1 MRLKDRRILITGA
14 ASGIG
19 KATAELFA
27 REGAKLALLDRDEA
41 GLKPI
46 AASTKGI
53 VCVGDLTNE
62 AGLKAAIDK
71 AGEALGGLDGL
82 VNSAGI
88 VIASRL
94 GEGSTDDWRKVI
106 EINLVGTYLACRF
119 ALPWLEKS
127 ERATIV
133 NLASGQALLPAPCNG
148 AYAASKAGVVGLTK
162 VLAQELA
169 PKIRVNAV
177 APGTIETPMG
187 MRAMKLT
194 DENAVK
200 RRADV
205 AAAYA
210 LKRIGMPEEIA
221 QVLLFLSS
229 DESSFVT
236 GATLAADGGR
246 TFH

>member
-1 MRLKDRRILITGA
+1 MRLKNRRILITGA

-19 KATAELFA
+19 RATADLFS
-27 REGAKLALLDRDEA
+27 REGASLALLDRDEA
-41 GLKPI
+41 GLKPV
-46 AASTKGI
+46 AAATKGI
-53 VCVGDLTNE
+53 VCVGDLSSE
-62 AGLKAAIDK
+62 SSLKAAIDH

-94 GEGSTDDWRKVI
+94 GEGDTADWRRVI
-106 EINLVGTYLACRF
+106 DINLVGTYLACRF
-119 ALPWLEKS
+119 ALPWLAKA

-133 NLASGQALLPAPCNG
+133 NLASGQALLPAPGNG
-148 AYAASKAGVVGLTK
+148 AYAASKAGVVALTK

-169 PKIRVNAV
+169 PKVRVNAV

-187 MRAMKLT
+187 VQAMKLT
-194 DENAVK
+194 GDNAVE
-200 RRADV
+200 RRAAV
-205 AAAYA
+205 ASAYA
-210 LKRIGMPEEIA
+210 LKRIGAPEEIA
-221 QVLLFLSS
+221 QVLLFLTS